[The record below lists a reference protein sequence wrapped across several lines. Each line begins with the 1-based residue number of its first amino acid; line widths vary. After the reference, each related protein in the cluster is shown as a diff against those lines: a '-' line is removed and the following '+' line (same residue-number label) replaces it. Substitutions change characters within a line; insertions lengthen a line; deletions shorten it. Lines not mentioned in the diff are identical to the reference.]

1 MYIYYYNQVALANY
15 IKEKFDAHG
24 NSIRQEKWE
33 EDWIS
38 ENSKGAVLDAGI
50 KHQYKYDGPHGEMT
64 EDIESDYDSN
74 EDAYLPYMKVTYDS
88 FVDATVTAIKGIND
102 NANEPA
108 TFYNLQGMKVNGNA
122 KGLYIMKQGSKTV
135 KIMK

>member
-1 MYIYYYNQVALANY
+1 
-15 IKEKFDAHG
+15 
-24 NSIRQEKWE
+24 
-33 EDWIS
+33 
-38 ENSKGAVLDAGI
+38 
-50 KHQYKYDGPHGEMT
+50 
-64 EDIESDYDSN
+64 
-74 EDAYLPYMKVTYDS
+74 MKVTYDS